1 MKNLILMSIIML
13 VLSLSSYGQIEKGNY
28 LLGGTGNLGF
38 SSNEGR
44 SSFNIG
50 IRPNVGYFLT
60 DKIALTT
67 SIPLSFYTD
76 KSENWQSRS
85 VCYGLVP
92 GLRYYF
98 AKKEKSAFFA
108 STSFGIFQSKSK
120 TESESNNPFN
130 INKSSNTYTSANLAV
145 GYVYF
150 LNKSIGLET
159 TLGYNRSNSTHYNAQ
174 SAIDVNFGLQIYF
187 GRGKKG
193 SSEK

>member
-1 MKNLILMSIIML
+1 ML